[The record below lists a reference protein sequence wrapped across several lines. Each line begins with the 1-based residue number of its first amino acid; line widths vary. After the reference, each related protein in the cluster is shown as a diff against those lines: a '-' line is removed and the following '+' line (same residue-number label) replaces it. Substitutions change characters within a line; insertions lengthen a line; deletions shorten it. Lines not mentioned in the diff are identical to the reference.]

1 MDDPHLKR
9 PLLESLST
17 GELIRLADSYGIEIP
32 PGLERAF
39 IVRELLDI
47 ALDAEPDSDE
57 EWEANQNVVHGD
69 LTETAALPK
78 QYNITFIEVMVRDPL
93 WAFVFWEIKKSD
105 KEFFEKESGFKG
117 YCLHV
122 IPLES
127 EGHGEKEQPFMVP
140 VGIDDTAWYLGFPP
154 AEGSYQVELCV
165 SQDERET
172 VLACSRLF
180 RLPRFLDPP
189 AVKTGTDASGEIQAI
204 YQNPLVILSGAADFQ
219 VIRSAERPC
228 RFCRNNGSRSD

>member
-1 MDDPHLKR
+1 MDDPRLKR

-32 PGLERAF
+32 PGLERVF

-47 ALDAEPDSDE
+47 ALDAEPDSEE
-57 EWEANQNVVHGD
+57 EWEANQNAIHDD

-105 KEFFEKESGFKG
+105 KELFEKESDFKG
-117 YCLHV
+117 YCLRV

-127 EGHGEKEQPFMVP
+127 AGQGETEQPFMVP

-154 AEGSYQVELCV
+154 AEGSYRVELCV
-165 SQDERET
+165 LQNEKET
-172 VLACSRLF
+172 VLAGSRPF

-189 AVKTGTDASGEIQAI
+189 AVKNSTDTNDEIQAI

-219 VIRSAERPC
+219 VIRSAERQC
-228 RFCRNNGSRSD
+228 RFSRNNGLRSG

>member
-1 MDDPHLKR
+1 MDDPRLKR

-32 PGLERAF
+32 PGLERVF

-47 ALDAEPDSDE
+47 ALDEEADSE
-57 EWEANQNVVHGD
+57 ENREAYQNAVHDD

-105 KEFFEKESGFKG
+105 KELFERESDFKG
-117 YCLHV
+117 YCLRV

-127 EGHGEKEQPFMVP
+127 AGRGEKEQPFIVS
-140 VGIDDTAWYLGFPP
+140 VGINDTAWYLGFPP
-154 AEGSYQVELCV
+154 AEGRYQVELCV
-165 SQDERET
+165 LQNEKET
-172 VLACSRLF
+172 VLAFSRPF

-189 AVKTGTDASGEIQAI
+189 AVKTGTDAGEAIQAI
-204 YQNPLVILSGAADFQ
+204 YRNPLVILSGAADFQ
-219 VIRSAERPC
+219 VIRSAERQC
-228 RFCRNNGSRSD
+228 RLSRNNGSRSD